1 MAGVAAT
8 IAAIGG
14 LVISATATTA
24 SFVQAGKQRKARD
37 KAAEAAEKKMN
48 DARRRLET
56 NYMESL
62 SIPKEVYEQEYEN
75 LQNLYSTALDN
86 IKEGSQ
92 RGAAAGAGMVLDKQQ
107 KSARQTRIDQA
118 ADVFNLERAIALEE
132 SRLSDI
138 KTQLDLEEATGAQA
152 AAADAEAARMA
163 AINQGIQS
171 TANTAQQGL
180 NMVPLFKTSKSNK
193 QIDKMMS
200 RDPQFQQNVGA
211 KYGQTT
217 IGTGENAQVKNIAD
231 LTPNE
236 FRDYLLNN
244 FSLEDLEAEDFSTI
258 APTQQNSTFE
268 YKPISSGNTGSGMY
282 GVNNPFSI

>member
-48 DARRRLET
+48 EARRRLET

-75 LQNLYSTALDN
+75 LLVGTSTALELTN
-86 IKEGSQ
+86 E
-92 RGAAAGAGMVLDKQQ
+92 RGAAAGAGRVLQAQQ
-107 KSARQTRIDQA
+107 EGARQTRIDQA

-138 KTQLDLEEATGAQA
+138 KTQLDIEEATGAQA

-163 AINQGIQS
+163 AINQGIQGVG
-171 TANTAQQGL
+171 NTAQQGL

-193 QIDKMMS
+193 QIDKMRS
-200 RDPQFQQNVGA
+200 RDPKFQQNVGA

-217 IGTGENAQVKNIAD
+217 IGTGEKAQVKNIAD

-244 FSLEDLEAEDFSTI
+244 FSLEDLEAEGFSTI
-258 APTQQNSTFE
+258 APTQQNSPFE

-282 GVNNPFSI
+282 GVNNPYPSLL